1 MIVNGTTLG
10 LYGGQIFQAA
20 ILGLGV
26 SADFDSNARA
36 QFAYDASLY
45 RVVPL
50 GVAYPRS
57 VAEIIA
63 LVNVCREHGVPV
75 TPRGGGTSMAGN
87 AVGAGLVIDLSR
99 HMNAVLSVDPA
110 ARRAVVQAGV
120 VLDDLQRPLRPHNLQ
135 FGPDP
140 SSHSRATLG
149 GMIGNDACG
158 NHSVRYGRT
167 VHHVIELELV
177 LADGSHIIAG
187 RGGIRSAAEGDL
199 AATTRARQLNTTL
212 STITSSHLGAI
223 RVELGRISRQVS
235 GYQLQHLLPEN
246 GFDVAKML
254 VGTEGSCAIVVA
266 ATVALVPTPPAAL
279 LIAIGYPDVATAAD
293 DVPVVLEYSPAAV
306 EGMDESIVSTMRAR
320 HGHDSVAGLPNGTA
334 WLFVDLDGDD
344 ADGVAT
350 RATEL
355 VDRLRERRKL
365 TDVRI
370 VSDTGERASL
380 WRVREDGAGLATRPA
395 DGGQTWPGWEDSA
408 VDPANLPQYLRDLRA
423 LLDKHGRKGVM
434 YGHFGAGC
442 IHMRI
447 DFEFNTTD
455 AAAAMGRF
463 VHEAAELVV
472 RHGGTLSGE
481 HGDGR
486 ARSEL
491 LPVMYSPVM
500 LSLFAAVKDAFDPD
514 GLFNPGVIVRP
525 AALTSDLALL
535 PLVEAGREAFT
546 YPHDTHGFAD
556 GVSRC
561 VGIARC
567 RSDVG
572 GVMCPS
578 YRATRD
584 ENHSTRGRARA
595 LQEMLRGEVVQGG
608 WRSDAVAAA
617 LDLCL
622 SCKACYVDC
631 PVGVDM
637 ATYKSE
643 FLYHHYRRKLRPLS
657 HYSLGWLPIWGQI
670 AGLAP
675 GMINRVTAI
684 PAAQRFVA
692 RAGGITPNRSLP
704 QFAGR
709 GAARKALLPYL
720 STNKNCDAV
729 VFVDTFSRAFRPD
742 LLADAA
748 GVLTATGMK
757 LHASGGCCGLTWIT
771 TGQLSMA
778 KRALARTANT
788 LDATGSSP
796 IIVLEPSCA
805 AALRK
810 DLPELLPTDA
820 SRRVADRVTT
830 FAGALTARLD
840 TGWHPPSLSDK
851 VVLQQHCHEYAVFGA
866 AEQQRLLSRLGVEH
880 ITSVHGCCGL
890 AGNFGFEREH
900 YDVSMSVADLAL
912 TPALRDHAAQ
922 IAIAA
927 DGFSCQTQI
936 NHLNP
941 EGNAP
946 PQHLAQMLAQAL
958 QHHRKGAT

>member
-1 MIVNGTTLG
+1 MFQGAVERLG
-10 LYGGQIFQAA
+10 IA
-20 ILGLGV
+20 
-26 SADFDSNARA
+26 ADFGAAARA

-57 VAEIIA
+57 VSEVIA
-63 LVNVCREHGVPV
+63 LVNTCREHGVPV
-75 TPRGGGTSMAGN
+75 IPRGGGTSMAGN

-99 HMNAVLSVDPA
+99 FMNAVLSIDPKT
-110 ARRAVVQAGV
+110 RCAVVQGGV
-120 VLDDLQRPLRPHNLQ
+120 VLDDLQRLLTPYGLQ

-167 VHHVIELELV
+167 VHHVIELEIV
-177 LADGSHIIAG
+177 LADGSHVIAG
-187 RGGIRSAAEGDL
+187 HGGIRGAIDGDL
-199 AATTRARQLNTTL
+199 EAAARARQLNTAL
-212 STITSSHLGAI
+212 STITNSSLGPI
-223 RVELGRISRQVS
+223 RLELGRISRQVS

-279 LIAIGYPDVATAAD
+279 LIAVSYPDVIAAAD
-293 DVPVVLEYSPAAV
+293 DVPVVLEYGPAAV

-320 HGHDSVAGLPNGTA
+320 RGHGSVAGLPDGSA

-344 ADGVAT
+344 PAAVAV
-350 RATEL
+350 RANEL
-355 VDRLRERRKL
+355 VERLRGRGRL
-365 TDVRI
+365 SDVR
-370 VSDTGERASL
+370 VVTDCDERASL
-380 WRVREDGAGLATRPA
+380 WRVREDGAGLAARPA
-395 DGGQTWPGWEDSA
+395 GGGQTWPGWEDSA
-408 VDPANLPQYLRDLRA
+408 VDPANLPGYLRDLRA
-423 LLDKHGRKGVM
+423 LLDRHGRKGVM

-442 IHMRI
+442 IHMRV
-447 DFEFNTTD
+447 DFEFNAPD
-455 AAAAMGRF
+455 SAAAMGRF

-500 LSLFAAVKDAFDPD
+500 LGLFGAVKGAFDPD
-514 GLFNPGVIVRP
+514 GLLNPGVIVRP
-525 AALTSDLALL
+525 AALTVDLAPL
-535 PLVEAGREAFT
+535 PLVDTGSEAFS
-546 YPHDTHGFAD
+546 YPHDTQGFAD

-578 YRATRD
+578 YRATGD

-595 LQEMLRGEVVQGG
+595 LQEMLRAEVIQGR
-608 WRSDAVAAA
+608 WRSDEVARA

-622 SCKACYVDC
+622 SCKACYTDC

-643 FLYHHYRRKLRPLS
+643 FLNQHYRHRPRPLS
-657 HYSLGWLPIWGQI
+657 HYSLGWLPLWAQI
-670 AGLAP
+670 AALAP
-675 GMINRVTAI
+675 AVINHVTAV
-684 PAAQRFVA
+684 PAARRFFT
-692 RAGGITPNRSLP
+692 RAGGITPHRSVP
-704 QFAGR
+704 RFAGL
-709 GAARKALLPYL
+709 GTAHKALRPFL
-720 STNKNCDAV
+720 SKNKNHDSV
-729 VFVDTFSRAFRPD
+729 VFVDTFSRAFRPE

-748 GVLTATGMK
+748 EVLTATGMK

-778 KRALARTANT
+778 KRALARTVNK

-810 DLPELLPTDA
+810 DLPELVPTDTA
-820 SRRVADRVTT
+820 RRVADRVTT
-830 FAGALTARLD
+830 FAGALLTRLD
-840 TGWHPPSLSDK
+840 AGWRPPPLPEQL
-851 VVLQQHCHEYAVFGA
+851 VLQQHCHEYAVFGA
-866 AEQQRLLSRLGVEH
+866 AEQQRVLSRLGVTH
-880 ITSVHGCCGL
+880 INGVNGCCGL
-890 AGNFGFEREH
+890 AGNFGYEREH
-900 YDVSMSVADLAL
+900 YDVSLSVADLAL
-912 TPALRDHAAQ
+912 TPALRSRAAKVGVV
-922 IAIAA
+922 A

-936 NHLNP
+936 RHLNP
-941 EGNAP
+941 DGNAS
-946 PQHLAQMLAQAL
+946 PQHLAQMLAQVL
-958 QHHRKGAT
+958 KHQRKGTTS

>member
-1 MIVNGTTLG
+1 MTMV
-10 LYGGQIFQAA
+10 LYAGAMLQAA
-20 ILGLGV
+20 LEDLGIAA
-26 SADFDSNARA
+26 SFDSAARA
-36 QFAYDASLY
+36 EFAYDASLY

-57 VAEIIA
+57 VAEIVA
-63 LVNVCREHGVPV
+63 LVNSCREHGVAV

-99 HMNAVLSVDPA
+99 YMNAVLSVNPE
-110 ARRAVVQAGV
+110 ARLAVVQAGV
-120 VLDDLQRPLRPHNLQ
+120 VLDDLQRLLKPCGLQ

-177 LADGSHIIAG
+177 LADGSHVIASRGGLRSAVDGDLEAAG
-187 RGGIRSAAEGDL
+187 RAKR
-199 AATTRARQLNTTL
+199 LNTTL
-212 STITSSHLGAI
+212 SAIADSHLGSI
-223 RVELGRISRQVS
+223 RLELGRISRQVS
-235 GYQLQHLLPEN
+235 GYQLQHLLPER

-254 VGTEGSCAIVVA
+254 VGTEGSCAIVVG
-266 ATVALVPTPPAAL
+266 ATVSLVPTPPAAL
-279 LIAIGYPDVATAAD
+279 LIAVGYPDVVAAAD
-293 DVPVVLEYSPAAV
+293 DVPVILEYSPAAV

-320 HGHDSVAGLPNGTA
+320 RGHDSVAGLPDGSA
-334 WLFVDLDGDD
+334 WLFVDLDGGD
-344 ADGVAT
+344 AAQVA
-350 RATEL
+350 AHAAEL
-355 VDRLRERRKL
+355 VDRLRGRGHL
-365 TDVRI
+365 SDIRI
-370 VSDTGERASL
+370 ISDTSERASL

-395 DGGQTWPGWEDSA
+395 EGGQTWPGWEDSA
-408 VDPANLPQYLRDLRA
+408 VDPTNLPDYLRDLRA

-447 DFEFNTTD
+447 DFDFNAPD
-455 AAAAMGRF
+455 AARAMGRF
-463 VHEAAELVV
+463 VREAAELVV
-472 RHGGTLSGE
+472 RYGGTLSGE

-491 LPVMYSPVM
+491 LPVMYSPEM
-500 LSLFAAVKDAFDPD
+500 LGLFAAVKDAFDPD

-525 AALTSDLALL
+525 ATLTSDLAPL
-535 PLVEAGREAFT
+535 PLVDAGPGAFT
-546 YPHDTHGFAD
+546 YPHDAHGFVD

-567 RSDVG
+567 RSGSG

-584 ENHSTRGRARA
+584 ENHSTRGRARI
-595 LQEMLRGEVVQGG
+595 LQEMLRAEVIQDS
-608 WRSDAVAAA
+608 WRSDAVADA

-631 PVGVDM
+631 PVSVDM

-643 FLYHHYRRKLRPLS
+643 FLYHHYRHKLRPLS
-657 HYSLGWLPIWGQI
+657 HYSLGWLPIWARI
-670 AGLAP
+670 AGVAP
-675 GMINRVTAI
+675 GTINVVNAI
-684 PAAQRFVA
+684 PAARWLVA
-692 RAGGITPNRSLP
+692 HAGGITPNRSFP
-704 QFAGR
+704 RFAGLR
-709 GAARKALLPYL
+709 AARKTLRPYL
-720 STNKNCDAV
+720 TTSESPDAV
-729 VFVDTFSRAFRPD
+729 VFVDTFSRAFRPG

-748 GVLTATGMK
+748 EVLSTTGMK
-757 LHASGGCCGLTWIT
+757 LHSSGGCCGLTWIT

-778 KRALARTANT
+778 KRVLTHTVKALH
-788 LDATGSSP
+788 ATGSSP

-810 DLPELLPTDA
+810 DLPELVPTDA

-830 FAGALTARLD
+830 FAGALATRLD
-840 TGWHPPSLSDK
+840 SGWSAPPLPEHI
-851 VVLQQHCHEYAVFGA
+851 VLQQHCHEYAIFGE
-866 AEQQRLLSRLGVEH
+866 EQQRVLTKLGVTQLH
-880 ITSVHGCCGL
+880 SVHGCCGL

-900 YDVSMSVADLAL
+900 YDVSMSVANLAL
-912 TPALRDHAAQ
+912 APALRSDAAQ

-936 NHLNP
+936 QHLNLD
-941 EGNAP
+941 GNAP
-946 PQHLAQMLAQAL
+946 PRHLAQILAQAL
-958 QHHRKGAT
+958 QDHRKGVTS